1 MINMEAGSQ
10 CRCNISVERK
20 SLKKKKK
27 QIFNADATNFE
38 KIHTE
43 GEAMHI
49 KMKLKR
55 HIP

>member
-10 CRCNISVERK
+10 CRCNTSVERK
-20 SLKKKKK
+20 ILKKKKK
-27 QIFNADATNFE
+27 QYE
-38 KIHTE
+38 HTE

-55 HIP
+55 DIP